1 MPSAAQN
8 SQYIVV
14 TRLHTY
20 VVYGGRE
27 RVRLWLIA
35 RLQVHAESSGFYI
48 TYNNRRQRGIGGKDT
63 VGRRCE
69 DVSACRERD
78 ARCAALTTFEA
89 I

>member
-1 MPSAAQN
+1 MPPAAQD

-14 TRLHTY
+14 TWLHTY

-48 TYNNRRQRGIGGKDT
+48 TYNRRQRGIGGKDT

-69 DVSACRERD
+69 HVSAFRERD
-78 ARCAALTTFEA
+78 ARCAALTTVEA